1 MYDTV
6 VNEVAELKKQIVQMK
21 EQFDSMEKNQ
31 SKILDLVSGV
41 IKSINI
47 DNMSQTTN

>member
-6 VNEVAELKKQIVQMK
+6 VNEVSELKKQIVQLK
-21 EQFDSMEKNQ
+21 EQFESMEKNQ

-41 IKSINI
+41 IKTIKVNDLS
-47 DNMSQTTN
+47 